1 MKMLWGFSLLFL
13 YCRVVFYS
21 AQKMLQQILQD
32 MYIEPELLE
41 ELSDDQK
48 QILFFKM
55 REEQIRRWKVQEE
68 KLALEEKL
76 NPTTKKGI
84 NLSTR
89 SLIGFFSSACIKLLF
104 GK

>member
-1 MKMLWGFSLLFL
+1 
-13 YCRVVFYS
+13 
-21 AQKMLQQILQD
+21 MLQQILQD

-76 NPTTKKGI
+76 NPPTKKGI
-84 NLSTR
+84 VFCTR
-89 SLIGFFSSACIKLLF
+89 GLIFWLFFSVLHAWNYLESSLHCHIFLDIF
-104 GK
+104 PHP